1 MIGLLN
7 LSVFSFVVFHY
18 KPKGSRKGYLFQE
31 HHCLCFCACVYLC
44 LCPDLTCKHPT
55 LPKKTKGKE
64 KMLEARTWAGSKDM
78 GCSPEDD
85 CEDGKEYWLINDG
98 TIMSKICDYLQNDK
112 DLRSRVESPLQVPGT
127 QSLRSEAP
135 VPRSGLV
142 SGRKRCILFTFFQTT

>member
-1 MIGLLN
+1 MIKLHRNTSWLAYSTYLYFRLLYSMKN
-7 LSVFSFVVFHY
+7 LRDHGKDFCI
-18 KPKGSRKGYLFQE
+18 
-31 HHCLCFCACVYLC
+31 CL
-44 LCPDLTCKHPT
+44 DLTCKHPT

-78 GCSPEDD
+78 GCSPEVD
-85 CEDGKEYWLINDG
+85 CEDGKEYCLINDG

-112 DLRSRVESPLQVPGT
+112 DSRSKVESPLQVPDT

-135 VPRSGLV
+135 VPRGGLV